1 MGPALDKVR
10 LTVGLVEGVRRI
22 VATPGVEPAC
32 GGGGA
37 EPTGGMAHGRPAVEA
52 GRLVWSIRR

>member
-10 LTVGLVEGVRRI
+10 LTVGLVEGVRLM
-22 VATPGVEPAC
+22 VATPGVEPDC

-37 EPTGGMAHGRPAVEA
+37 DPEGGMAVGRPAVEA
-52 GRLVWSIRR
+52 GRLV